1 MAQNRQLAEE
11 FYAAMGRGDAPAAI
25 ALIDPQV
32 VWNEAE
38 NFLYADKN
46 PYVGLDA
53 VLSGVFGRLMADW
66 EGFSATPEEFV
77 DGGDTV
83 VVFGRYGGVYRA
95 TGAKVHAQFVHVMR
109 FQNGKIAGFQQYTDT
124 AQFAEAVARRAGA

>member
-1 MAQNRQLAEE
+1 MGQNRQLAEG

-32 VWNEAE
+32 MWNEAE

-66 EGFSATPEEFV
+66 DDFSATPEDFV
-77 DGGDTV
+77 DGGDSI
-83 VVFGRYGGVYRA
+83 VVFGRYGGVYKA
-95 TGAKVHAQFVHVMR
+95 TGVKVHAQFVHVMR
-109 FQNGKIAGFQQYTDT
+109 FKNGKIAGFQQYTDT
-124 AQFAEAVARRAGA
+124 AQFKEAVARRAGA

>member
-1 MAQNRQLAEE
+1 MGQNKPLAEG
-11 FYAAMGRGDAPAAI
+11 FYAAMGHGDASAAI

-38 NFLYADKN
+38 NFLYADRN

-53 VLSGVFGRLMADW
+53 VLSGVFGRLMAEWD
-66 EGFSATPEEFV
+66 GFSAIPDEFV

-83 VVFGRYGGVYRA
+83 VVFGRYGGVYKP
-95 TGAKVHAQFVHVMR
+95 TGAKVHAQFVHVMH
-109 FQNGKIAGFQQYTDT
+109 FQNGKIVRFQQYTDT
-124 AQFAEAVARRAGA
+124 AQFREAAARRAGA